1 MRIDYEDKGAVA
13 TMTITSSVF
22 EFRRH
27 NHAVDT
33 ALFLAPGTIIA
44 SRSGFLLMKTVISG
58 PVNKILRAYK
68 IAQKDVQK

>member
-1 MRIDYEDKGAVA
+1 MNIDFQDKGAVA

-27 NHAVDT
+27 NRAVDA
-33 ALFLAPGTIIA
+33 ALFREPGIIHT
-44 SRSGFLLMKTVISG
+44 RSGLFRMKTVISG
-58 PVNKILRAYK
+58 PSNRMLRAYK